1 MKTTINCFLPF
12 SRLEETMRT
21 VKELRASTLVDKI
34 YLLAS
39 PITNVCIPGCELIS
53 VEKMQ
58 STQAMRA
65 IAEHSDKAYTLVYTK
80 RTALRLGMFA
90 LERMVQVMEMT
101 QAGMVYADHYQQMDG
116 VLKPAPVIDYQ
127 PGSLRDDFDFG
138 SVLLFNANTFKEAI
152 KDTEEEYQ
160 YAGLYDLR
168 LKISQ
173 KNKLVHINE
182 YLYTEVESDKRKSGE
197 KQFDYVDPKNRQVQ
211 IEMEQACTRHLKEIG
226 GYLYPNFCPVDFSS
240 HTFEYEAS
248 VIIPVR
254 NRIRTIKDAICSAL
268 NQQTTFPFNVIVIDN
283 HSTDG
288 TSEALRELS
297 SDKQLLHVIPER
309 DDLGIGG
316 CWNVGIHH
324 EKCGKFAVQLDSD
337 DVYKDEHALQ
347 IMVNAF
353 YEQNCAMVI
362 GTYMMTDFNMNEI
375 APGII
380 DHKEWTPDNGRNN
393 ALRINGLGAPRAF
406 YTPILREIN
415 VPNTSYGEDYALGLR
430 ISQDYQIGRVYDV
443 VYLCRRWEGNSDA
456 ALPVEK
462 VNRNNLYKDRI
473 RTWELEQR
481 ILQQKTTLENFQ
493 QEIEQLFQKQTL
505 SWELAK
511 ENYRTLEQ
519 YKKQKR
525 DLSKWIGKTL
535 IEAGAFLNPKR
546 ILSATAQTDAASVH
560 SRPCFLCQKNR
571 PQEQEFLS
579 YKNYQILVNPYPVFE
594 HHFTI
599 ADKEH
604 RPQSIA
610 GYFDDMIEF
619 TDIMREYFLMYNGP
633 ECGASAPDHAHFQAC
648 TKEEY
653 MAGIFYDLS
662 NYCTN
667 LIDDDKLQ
675 INYVYAPASLINVQ
689 ADSKETMVK
698 IFYLI
703 YDILSADSNGKEPM
717 MNILAWYGLER
728 TKDFFGDNY
737 EDELEAATRYPYK
750 CCIFLRSKHRPDCY
764 YAEGDEQILIS
775 PAIAEMN
782 GIFPIVREEDM
793 EKLTPEKVY
802 DIYQE
807 VSISKEKLQEI
818 AERIK
823 AAL

>member
-1 MKTTINCFLPF
+1 
-12 SRLEETMRT
+12 
-21 VKELRASTLVDKI
+21 
-34 YLLAS
+34 
-39 PITNVCIPGCELIS
+39 
-53 VEKMQ
+53 
-58 STQAMRA
+58 
-65 IAEHSDKAYTLVYTK
+65 
-80 RTALRLGMFA
+80 
-90 LERMVQVMEMT
+90 
-101 QAGMVYADHYQQMDG
+101 
-116 VLKPAPVIDYQ
+116 
-127 PGSLRDDFDFG
+127 
-138 SVLLFNANTFKEAI
+138 
-152 KDTEEEYQ
+152 
-160 YAGLYDLR
+160 
-168 LKISQ
+168 
-173 KNKLVHINE
+173 
-182 YLYTEVESDKRKSGE
+182 
-197 KQFDYVDPKNRQVQ
+197 
-211 IEMEQACTRHLKEIG
+211 
-226 GYLYPNFCPVDFSS
+226 
-240 HTFEYEAS
+240 
-248 VIIPVR
+248 
-254 NRIRTIKDAICSAL
+254 
-268 NQQTTFPFNVIVIDN
+268 
-283 HSTDG
+283 
-288 TSEALRELS
+288 
-297 SDKQLLHVIPER
+297 
-309 DDLGIGG
+309 
-316 CWNVGIHH
+316 
-324 EKCGKFAVQLDSD
+324 
-337 DVYKDEHALQ
+337 
-347 IMVNAF
+347 MVNAF

-430 ISQDYQIGRVYDV
+430 ISHDYQIGRVYDV

-462 VNRNNLYKDRI
+462 VNRNNLYKDRL

-546 ILSATAQTDAASVH
+546 ILSTMAQTDTASIH

-579 YKNYQILVNPYPVFE
+579 YKNYQILVNPYPVFK

-648 TKEEY
+648 TKEED

-662 NYCTN
+662 NYCTD

-689 ADSKETMVK
+689 ADSKETMVTA
-698 IFYLI
+698 FYSI
-703 YDILSADSNGKEPM
+703 YDILFADSNGKEPM

-737 EDELEAATRYPYK
+737 EDELETATEYPYK

-764 YAEGDEQILIS
+764 FAKGDEQILIS